1 MVTDWESTSLTSA
14 VPCRSLFV
22 KLVSKS
28 QYRDTSC
35 ALPCAP
41 ILQVTKV
48 QVTKLVANT
57 YHARVHYA
65 PGPSYRAVAGAL
77 PEEMD
82 VDARPSDAINLAL
95 RFDAPIY
102 ISKEVIT
109 QF

>member
-1 MVTDWESTSLTSA
+1 M
-14 VPCRSLFV
+14 
-22 KLVSKS
+22 
-28 QYRDTSC
+28 
-35 ALPCAP
+35 
-41 ILQVTKV
+41 
-48 QVTKLVANT
+48 ANT

-77 PEEMD
+77 PEEMN

-109 QF
+109 QLLTQCLAIADPLEAPHRIIHVCFYISW